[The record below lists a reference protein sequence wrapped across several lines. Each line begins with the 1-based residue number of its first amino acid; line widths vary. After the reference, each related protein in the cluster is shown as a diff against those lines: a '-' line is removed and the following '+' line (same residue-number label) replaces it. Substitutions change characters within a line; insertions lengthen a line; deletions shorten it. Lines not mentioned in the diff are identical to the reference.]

1 MTARWQLPI
10 RSKTETHRVL
20 RTKEGRVYYIP
31 FEDADGMTGLEFFS
45 NLATVGLW
53 TYYLAKLVPFMNHF
67 LPAGIFFLVVAVWQ
81 NEASSR
87 WPLPDVGAL
96 LGCSLRLELS
106 WIRRRPLTGG

>member
-1 MTARWQLPI
+1 MTARWQRPV

-31 FEDADGMTGLEFFS
+31 FEDADGLTFVEFFS

-53 TYYLAKLVPFMNHF
+53 TYWLAKLVPFMNQF
-67 LPAGIFFLVVAVWQ
+67 LTAGIFFLVCAIWQ

-87 WPLPDVGAL
+87 WPLRFVTWAL
-96 LGCSLRLELS
+96 FWGMFFSLSLDGLVVTR
-106 WIRRRPLTGG
+106 

>member
-87 WPLPDVGAL
+87 WPLRFLTWALFWGAL
-96 LGCSLRLELS
+96 FASNFHGYVVA
-106 WIRRRPLTGG
+106 P